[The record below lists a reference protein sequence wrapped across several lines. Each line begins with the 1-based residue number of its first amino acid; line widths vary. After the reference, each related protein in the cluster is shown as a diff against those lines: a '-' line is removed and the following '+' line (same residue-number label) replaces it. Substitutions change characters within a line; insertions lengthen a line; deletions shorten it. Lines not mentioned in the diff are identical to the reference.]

1 MLNFLKF
8 GIPTL
13 IFLVAAGFGSQF
25 VKDYREMATTIAVQ
39 EKKISLIE
47 ARELSYKN
55 RIDIRDQAIAL
66 SSCSKQI
73 QGWVMKPS
81 TLPSPVPQP
90 FTWPPQK

>member
-1 MLNFLKF
+1 MLNFFKIGL
-8 GIPTL
+8 PL
-13 IFLVAAGFGSQF
+13 LVMLAAVGFGSQF
-25 VKDYREMATTIAVQ
+25 VKDYREMATIIAEQ
-39 EKKISLIE
+39 NKKISLIE
-47 ARELSYKN
+47 TRELSYKN

-81 TLPSPVPQP
+81 TLPSPIPQP